1 MLLYPEVQAR
11 GREELD
17 RVVGS
22 ARLPEFQDRDS
33 LPYITA
39 ILKELLRHVLNFL
52 NSQHSS

>member
-1 MLLYPEVQAR
+1 MLLYPDVQAR

-17 RVVGS
+17 RAVGS

-33 LPYITA
+33 LPYTTA

-52 NSQHSS
+52 NSQRSS

>member
-1 MLLYPEVQAR
+1 MLLYPDVQAR

-33 LPYITA
+33 LPYTTA

-52 NSQHSS
+52 NSQRSS